1 MKKLICSMFC
11 FLLAACGGGGASNEQ
26 PPAPSPVVVK
36 SNKLIDNPV
45 DENATFAQFKQHQVE
60 IDLKALSLTGN
71 NIFIKVYVDA
81 EQTLYLGKLPSQE
94 VFSIHVPNNVET
106 IKYDIFSDFEHDTQ
120 LSGEVS
126 L

>member
-1 MKKLICSMFC
+1 MKNLASSILCLMLI
-11 FLLAACGGGGASNEQ
+11 ACGGGASNEQ
-26 PPAPSPVVVK
+26 PPAPSPVVVQ
-36 SNKLIDNPV
+36 SN

-60 IDLKALSLTGN
+60 IDLKALSLTGK
-71 NIFIKVYVDA
+71 NIYIKVYVDA

>member
-11 FLLAACGGGGASNEQ
+11 FLLAACGGGASNEQ
-26 PPAPSPVVVK
+26 PPAPSPVVVQ
-36 SNKLIDNPV
+36 SN

-60 IDLKALSLTGN
+60 IFLKALSLTGKN
-71 NIFIKVYVDA
+71 FYIKVYVDA